1 MAIETIRKSALSLLL
16 CGTLL
21 VGSGGLAASA
31 ATQSDVDEWKN
42 KIQALEDDEAEQ
54 QKVKEELQ
62 AQIEETEQQIA
73 LCTQQIAGLDS
84 EIETKEAEIDQKT
97 AELEEN
103 KELFKQ
109 RLRAMY
115 MSGGTND
122 LEVLLGA
129 DDFADYLVKSE
140 LSRSVSEHDNELM
153 EDIANTISEV
163 EAEKAEVEQ
172 KKEERTA
179 AKKELAAHK
188 SSLNDDLEKADAL
201 LAQIGEDKDKAQ
213 EQYNKA
219 VAEVEAQIQAA
230 AAPSSSG
237 DDSSEG
243 EVSGE
248 TGIIVNYTG
257 DGFCWP
263 APGYYGITSGF
274 KWRWGRQHKGIDISG
289 SGIYG
294 KPIVAADGG
303 TVIVAGYNS
312 GGYGN
317 YVMID
322 HGNGFITLYGHM
334 SGYIV
339 SSGQQV
345 SQGEVIGYVG
355 NTGRST
361 GPHLHFEVRVDGTPV
376 DPTQFF

>member
-1 MAIETIRKSALSLLL
+1 MAIESIRKSALSLLL
-16 CGTLL
+16 CGALL
-21 VGSGGLAASA
+21 AVSGGMAVSAAS
-31 ATQSDVDEWKN
+31 QSDVDDLKD
-42 KIQALEDDEAEQ
+42 KIESLEEDEKEQ
-54 QKVKEELQ
+54 QKIQEELE
-62 AQIEETEQQIA
+62 ARIEETERQIA

-97 AELEEN
+97 AELEDN

-140 LSRSVSEHDNELM
+140 LSRSISEHDNELM
-153 EDIANTISEV
+153 EEIAYTISEV
-163 EAEKAEVEQ
+163 EAEKAEVEA
-172 KKEERTA
+172 KKAERTA
-179 AKKELAAHK
+179 VKKELASQK
-188 SSLNDDLEKADAL
+188 SSLNDDLAESKAL
-201 LAQIGEDKDKAQ
+201 LAQIGEDKDDAQ
-213 EQYNKA
+213 REYDKA
-219 VAEVEAQIQAA
+219 VADVEAQIKAA
-230 AAPSSSG
+230 SSS
-237 DDSSEG
+237 DSYDG
-243 EVSGE
+243 EISGE
-248 TGIIVNYTG
+248 TGIIVDYTG

-263 APGYYGITSGF
+263 CPGYYGITSGF
-274 KWRWGRQHKGIDISG
+274 KWRWGRQHKGIDISS

-294 KPIVAADGG
+294 KPIVAADSG
-303 TVIVAGYNS
+303 TVIVAGYNN

-317 YVMID
+317 YVMVD

-334 SGYIV
+334 SAYAV
-339 SSGQQV
+339 SSGQRV